1 MNLADY
7 LRSVK
12 YPGRGIVSGTTP
24 DGKFGVIIYFITGRS
39 ENSRNRV
46 FVQDAHGTLRTVAY
60 DPSKL
65 EDPTLVIYN
74 AVRWDYDEPLVVVS
88 NGTQTD
94 DIYAHDGFLSHTLS
108 KWDYEPDSLCTPRI
122 SGLVFTDDY
131 TLSILKASNGPGSK
145 SERQY
150 FNYPRVAGVGH
161 FIRVYGGDNDAP
173 TAVEGTPLRIDVPVD
188 GELLDALWDAL
199 DADNKIA
206 IYSAKF
212 PLGGEE
218 WNSNTVLTRIKNRL
232 G

>member
-7 LRSVK
+7 LKSVR

-24 DGKFGVIIYFITGRS
+24 DGKYGVIVYFIMGRS
-39 ENSRNRV
+39 ENSRNRI
-46 FVQDAHGTLRTVAY
+46 FVQDSHGTLRTVAH

-74 AVRWDYDEPLVVVS
+74 AVRIDYDEQVIVVT

-94 DIYAHDGFLSHTLS
+94 DIFAHDGFLSHTLS

-131 TLSILKASNGPGSK
+131 TLSILKASNGAGSK

-150 FNYPRVAGVGH
+150 FNYPRIAGVGH
-161 FIRVYGGDNDAP
+161 FISVYNGDNDAP
-173 TAVEGTPLRIDVPVD
+173 KAFEGTPLRITIPEN
-188 GELLDALWDAL
+188 GELLRAIWNAL
-199 DADNKIA
+199 DRDNKIA

-218 WNSNTVLTRIKNRL
+218 WNSSTVSTQIKNRL
-232 G
+232 A